1 MNSNLPKT
9 VKRYALWLTYPDG
22 YRFLSPSL
30 FCSADE
36 AEELFKSMPAFC
48 RNHGDEEGAK
58 EWETVRADVL
68 VIDIAIPKARGG
80 AV

>member
-58 EWETVRADVL
+58 SWESLQHDVVEYFL
-68 VIDIAIPKARGG
+68 VEPAKKGCA
-80 AV
+80 A